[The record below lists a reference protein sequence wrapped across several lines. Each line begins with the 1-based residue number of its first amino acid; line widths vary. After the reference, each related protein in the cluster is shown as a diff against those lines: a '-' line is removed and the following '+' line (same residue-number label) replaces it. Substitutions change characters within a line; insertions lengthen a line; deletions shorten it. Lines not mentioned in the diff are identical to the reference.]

1 MSKRIICVL
10 LSVVCILCF
19 SSCEDDSEVLINKT
33 RYVAVVSDS
42 DETMAA
48 KVYCDSIGGEL
59 SEYASSFD
67 AVTAV
72 RNGKADFVVLNEY
85 EAQSF
90 IDSKC
95 ELEFSEKCEYKL
107 EYRAIF
113 NFENKKLLNEFN
125 EAIESLTNDGTFDK
139 IKQSHIKGESFN
151 VPDSS
156 GEKGE
161 LVMLCDPIF
170 ENRVYYNDENVL
182 MGTDVDIAKT
192 ICAYLGYDLVIEVA
206 DFDTMFFEIESGNAD
221 FIMSSAEYTEQRAEN
236 FLFSDVYSALEY
248 NVYTRKE

>member
-1 MSKRIICVL
+1 ML

-192 ICAYLGYDLVIEVA
+192 ICAYLGYNLVIEVA

-236 FLFSDVYSALEY
+236 FLFSDVYSTLEY
-248 NVYTRKE
+248 NVYTRNE

>member
-1 MSKRIICVL
+1 ML

-42 DETMAA
+42 DETTAA
-48 KVYCDSIGGEL
+48 KIYCDSIGGEL

-206 DFDTMFFEIESGNAD
+206 DFDTMFLEIESGNAD

-236 FLFSDVYSALEY
+236 FLFSNVYSTLEY

>member
-1 MSKRIICVL
+1 ML

-113 NFENKKLLNEFN
+113 NFENKDLLNQFN
-125 EAIESLTNDGTFDK
+125 EAIESLNNDGTFDK

-206 DFDTMFFEIESGNAD
+206 DFDTMFLEIESGNAD

>member
-1 MSKRIICVL
+1 MLLAVL
-10 LSVVCILCF
+10 CISGL
-19 SSCEDDSEVLINKT
+19 SSCEDNGEVLLNNT
-33 RYVAVVSDS
+33 QYVAVVSDS

-59 SEYASSFD
+59 LEYTSSYD

-72 RNGKADFVVLNEY
+72 GNGKADFVVLNEY

-90 IDSKC
+90 IDSNC
-95 ELEFSEKCEYKL
+95 ELTFLEKCEFKL

-113 NFENKKLLNEFN
+113 NFENKKLLNQFN
-125 EAIESLTNDGTFDK
+125 EAIDSLTNDGTFEK
-139 IKQSHIKGESFN
+139 IKQSYIKGEFFDI
-151 VPDSS
+151 PDSS

-161 LVMLCDPIF
+161 LVMVSDPIF

-206 DFDTMFFEIESGNAD
+206 DFDTMFIELESGNAD

-236 FLFSDVYSALEY
+236 FLFSDVYSTLEY

>member
-1 MSKRIICVL
+1 ML

-42 DETMAA
+42 DETTAA

-151 VPDSS
+151 IPDSS

-192 ICAYLGYDLVIEVA
+192 ICAYLGYNLVIEVA

-236 FLFSDVYSALEY
+236 FLFSNVYSTLEY

>member
-1 MSKRIICVL
+1 ML

-42 DETMAA
+42 DETTAA

-125 EAIESLTNDGTFDK
+125 EAIESLSNDGTFDK

-156 GEKGE
+156 GEKGK

-170 ENRVYYNDENVL
+170 ENRVYYNDESVL

-192 ICAYLGYDLVIEVA
+192 ICAYLGYNLVIEVA

-236 FLFSDVYSALEY
+236 FLFSDVYSTLEY

>member
-1 MSKRIICVL
+1 ML

-151 VPDSS
+151 IPDSS

-206 DFDTMFFEIESGNAD
+206 DFDTMFLEIESGNAD

-236 FLFSDVYSALEY
+236 FLFSDVYTTLEY
-248 NVYTRKE
+248 NVNTRKE

>member
-1 MSKRIICVL
+1 ML

-206 DFDTMFFEIESGNAD
+206 DFDTMFLEIESGNAD

-236 FLFSDVYSALEY
+236 FLFSNVYSTLEY

>member
-1 MSKRIICVL
+1 ML

-42 DETMAA
+42 DETTAA
-48 KVYCDSIGGEL
+48 KVYCDSIVGEL

-125 EAIESLTNDGTFDK
+125 EAIESLSNDGTFDK

-151 VPDSS
+151 ISDSS

-206 DFDTMFFEIESGNAD
+206 DFDIMFFEIESGNAD

-236 FLFSDVYSALEY
+236 FLFSDVYSTLEY

>member
-42 DETMAA
+42 DETTAA

-90 IDSKC
+90 IDSTC

-113 NFENKKLLNEFN
+113 NFENKKLFNEFN

-236 FLFSDVYSALEY
+236 FLFSDVYSTLEY